1 MQNDEVWE
9 LNQRVTLKIK
19 FQEKDG
25 KIEELENDVAYV
37 DVAHLK
43 HSQFS

>member
-1 MQNDEVWE
+1 M
-9 LNQRVTLKIK
+9 K

-25 KIEELENDVAYV
+25 KIEELENDVTNV

-43 HSQFS
+43 HSPFS

>member
-9 LNQRVTLKIK
+9 LKQMVTLKMK

-25 KIEELENDVAYV
+25 KIEELENDVTYV
-37 DVAHLK
+37 DVAYLK

>member
-1 MQNDEVWE
+1 M
-9 LNQRVTLKIK
+9 TLKIK

-25 KIEELENDVAYV
+25 NIEELENDVAYV